1 MTIKPVLNGV
11 FAKSRFS
18 IIFLFLIVNL
28 VTFAGLRLALLIKQF
43 ADIDTPFYQ
52 VVFSF
57 LLGLI
62 NDLAYF
68 SYLLIPFVLYLL
80 IVPNRVYR
88 SKLHQIISSASF
100 LVKPGKVAQALP
112 TSVLW

>member
-1 MTIKPVLNGV
+1 MAIKTDFNGV

-18 IIFLFLIVNL
+18 IVLLFLLINL

-52 VVFSF
+52 VVIAFF
-57 LLGLI
+57 YGVI

-80 IVPNRVYR
+80 VVPNRIYR
-88 SKLHQIISSASF
+88 SKLHQIISFVNF
-100 LVKPGKVAQALP
+100 LHFPLSTVFY
-112 TSVLW
+112 